1 MITCFSH
8 EGSVFAAQNSDPIFN
23 RRISIFD
30 AETGELRRKITRN
43 QSRIIGAFTFSPDG
57 KTLALA
63 DVRRFDTGSVH
74 RVALYDA
81 STGDLRRMHRQP
93 QALPAPPTA

>member
-30 AETGELRRKITRN
+30 AETGELRHKITRD
-43 QSRIIGAFTFSPDG
+43 QSRCIGAFTLSPDG
-57 KTLALA
+57 KTLALVDA
-63 DVRRFDTGSVH
+63 RGLDPRSVD

-81 STGDLRRMHRQP
+81 STGDLRRMRRP
-93 QALPAPPTA
+93 PPTA